1 MLQMAA
7 SLSPGPYS
15 ERLDVGEIDVLVVQS
30 TLMLL
35 ERTRI
40 PFPAPTW
47 YTQLF
52 VTPVPGNPALASALQ
67 GCLEGRQYTF
77 ICAGKMPMYIK
88 SKQIIL
94 LNMLF
99 LD

>member
-15 ERLDVGEIDVLVVQS
+15 ERLDIGEIDVLVVQS

-77 ICAGKMPMYIK
+77 ICANANVHKVKTNNIIK
-88 SKQIIL
+88 YAL
-94 LNMLF
+94 LGLV
-99 LD
+99 